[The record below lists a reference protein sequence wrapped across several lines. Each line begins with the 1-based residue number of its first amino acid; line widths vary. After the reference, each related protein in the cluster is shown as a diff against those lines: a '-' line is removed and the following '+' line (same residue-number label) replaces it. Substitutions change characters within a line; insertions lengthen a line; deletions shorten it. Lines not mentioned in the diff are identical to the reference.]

1 MSERKPYY
9 KYVPS
14 VAAAGIFVA
23 LFAALA
29 VFHLFKTLKTRT
41 WFCIPLVVGAICEY
55 IS

>member
-1 MSERKPYY
+1 MSERKSYY

-29 VFHLFKTLKTRT
+29 GFHLFRTLKTRT
-41 WFCIPLVVGAICEY
+41 WFCIPLVLGAVCE
-55 IS
+55 